1 MEEIKKTFHTELTKI
16 CERLDLRPTYITSL
30 SEYMEMAFDIYIAG
44 FRVHNK
50 SFVLQARLE
59 ENQIVYY
66 IMIICDFKT
75 KKGVRK
81 IIYQDVKSNKNL
93 NLLLIAFQ
101 KDYNV
106 YYKLENKR

>member
-1 MEEIKKTFHTELTKI
+1 MEEIKKTFHAELTKI
-16 CERLDLRPTYITSL
+16 CEKLDLRPTYITSL

-50 SFVLQARLE
+50 SFLLQGRLE

-66 IMIICDFKT
+66 IMIIQDFKT

-93 NLLLIAFQ
+93 NLLLTTFQ